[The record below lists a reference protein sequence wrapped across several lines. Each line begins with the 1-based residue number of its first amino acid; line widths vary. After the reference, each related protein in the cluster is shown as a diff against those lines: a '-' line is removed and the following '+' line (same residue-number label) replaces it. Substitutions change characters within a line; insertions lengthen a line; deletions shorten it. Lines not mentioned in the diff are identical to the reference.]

1 MVSRDILDRLDIPD
15 TLVLLDQPVPR
26 ELPDLRV
33 RVDNLVNGVSPET
46 RVVLE
51 QRDSKDNRATVELPE
66 QPDLWVQ
73 LEELDR
79 LEYLVHRALEY
90 QDRLDHLE
98 MWDSLEPLDLQ
109 VSRVLKVFPE
119 QRVTRVS
126 QDL

>member
-1 MVSRDILDRLDIPD
+1 MDS
-15 TLVLLDQPVPR
+15 
-26 ELPDLRV
+26 
-33 RVDNLVNGVSPET
+33 LVNGVTPET
-46 RVVLE
+46 LAALE
-51 QRDSKDNRATVELPE
+51 QRDSKDHRATVELPE
-66 QPDLWVQ
+66 QLDLWVQ

-79 LEYLVHRALEY
+79 LEYLVHRELEY

-98 MWDSLEPLDLQ
+98 VWDSLEPPDLQ

>member
-1 MVSRDILDRLDIPD
+1 
-15 TLVLLDQPVPR
+15 
-26 ELPDLRV
+26 
-33 RVDNLVNGVSPET
+33 VDNLVNGVSLET

-51 QRDSKDNRATVELPE
+51 QRDSKDHRVTVELPE
-66 QPDLWVQ
+66 QLDLWVQ

-79 LEYLVHRALEY
+79 LEYLVHQELEY

-109 VSRVLKVFPE
+109 VSQVLKVFPE
-119 QRVTRVS
+119 QRVIRVS